1 MKTEEDSA
9 VTGMRLQAA
18 LIARASPVLL
28 VQRNGR
34 GDVAFDDIG
43 ESLACRLARSV
54 GWVDAWMLAPRTTTR
69 SLYRVAKQ
77 FVD

>member
-43 ESLACRLARSV
+43 ESLARRLARLV
-54 GWVDAWMLAPRTTTR
+54 GWMHGCLRHEPQLALCTGWLS
-69 SLYRVAKQ
+69 SL
-77 FVD
+77 